1 MPKAVDSPI
10 TKLLKL
16 AAMLTPEE
24 RQAGIDIL
32 RHYGRPA
39 TPKPTAPKKT
49 RQKATQTAGEATS

>member
-16 AAMLTPEE
+16 AATLTEDE
-24 RQAGIDIL
+24 RKAGIDIL

-39 TPKPTAPKKT
+39 VPKPTAPKKARKVPT
-49 RQKATQTAGEATS
+49 VGEPS